1 MRSMYFAKRGDKCA
15 GYWRCGICRA
25 DRPHMT
31 PGVHVM
37 VGNNLLAIVCLGDC
51 HSKVSADIVDI
62 APHSFPD
69 LDADGVLLEGASVG

>member
-1 MRSMYFAKRGDKCA
+1 MRSMYFGKRGDKCT

-37 VGNNLLAIVCLGDC
+37 VGNNLVAIVCLGDC
-51 HSKVSADIVDI
+51 HAKATEGVSEL

-69 LDADGVLLEGASVG
+69 LDADGTLLEGLSNG